1 MNEFKKN
8 IFKIRTSLPIIP
20 PTYLFGGGISQGEV
34 SPVECNQIIE
44 DVVYIKATVN
54 GTLSNGDI
62 LYNTNN
68 ETSPFIGEVGKY
80 YSLITQDFN
89 WSGVNRKWSVQ
100 VSPSGVIGISS
111 VCP

>member
-1 MNEFKKN
+1 M
-8 IFKIRTSLPIIP
+8 
-20 PTYLFGGGISQGEV
+20 
-34 SPVECNQIIE
+34 IIE
-44 DVVYIKATVN
+44 C
-54 GTLSNGDI
+54 
-62 LYNTNN
+62 N

-111 VCP
+111 VCL